1 MDEKKVDKGII
12 ALKGKG
18 NFVILIDTPNYAEIT
33 NNLTNCSK
41 IGLIDICILFNI
53 KYYKSWTISKI
64 VDSINAYITNITD
77 NVPLVEMEVFDSK
90 TSESKTYESKT
101 DKKTNDEKCN
111 TYSTLFTYLNEKKF
125 NESEFK
131 HYINDGDIE
140 KGFKQEAIAVLVI
153 FTKVIDMFN
162 NYDAYC
168 PHAFS
173 QGVLKKITSID
184 KYFNTENIR
193 KGGSTVDI
201 VLIDDETKTILA
213 FSSKNMNADIG
224 NFDIADI
231 EMVFNTYYKN
241 DINSTDLLKKYNLKI
256 GIICPD
262 EQLLN
267 EKIEKCKSTS
277 NHLKKIDVIVDQAK
291 LWCSWNILINKH
303 PDLKDLDTYI
313 LGINNTFQL
322 RFGQK
327 VICDQVAYKIQN
339 GATCILNGSECRF
352 GKSFCMAQ
360 DILSAKKNVILVLTS
375 QPKTISSIEGV
386 FRKYNEFKPYKIYN
400 LNTNF
405 GKTEAK
411 SFNEEKDISKKIILV
426 SIQTL
431 RGVLCR
437 KLKLNNIDMV
447 IIDEFHESGDTE
459 NTNKVFDDFKL
470 NECLRIFYTA
480 TYSKVKLFYRIPTEN
495 IFVWNQEDNYLAAR
509 ISDTNNISKLQE
521 KHATVNIKN
530 ILKFYHINDIM
541 DHYKNIPTLYFIV
554 SKPSDKCISEFKEI
568 NSIEETKNHGYS
580 WKSVSILN
588 EHGELKTPDD
598 VIDYFRTFF
607 GAMLETVGA
616 RRYESPQSYT
626 MKTYFNICNNVKQRT
641 SINNKPLIIPIYMG
655 QVFKEGSI
663 QKDTIID
670 SIIDNVSHKVKDLLI
685 KEHKKFI
692 VNISNYAIIIYN
704 SKTNDITIGNESLED
719 GFDRLVNT
727 TYANKTG
734 ILLLLGSALHTG
746 ITNKYCDLIKLNC
759 DIKSYDRFYQTVSR
773 ARNEAV
779 KKTHAFII
787 VDNYQG
793 MGCILDMIPY
803 YKLKGESSRET
814 FRRIIKQ
821 KLINIAEVESKD
833 IITVEFSEI
842 DTIYTKLKSTR
853 NVTEDFER
861 LIENIHFNFDNIQYS
876 SILRCIFAGTL
887 NKTTERILNT
897 VDGLLNKQ
905 IGGIKDGMEETK
917 VLDSK
922 TSEHKTDKKTND
934 EKKKI
939 DQFKEE
945 AMQEAVKHLT
955 LLLALFSV
963 NWNGKTWIDLL
974 EWAKKEEI
982 MEGFT
987 VCSLIKQQI
996 IISFPNLKGET
1007 NDIANVD
1014 MIWNITETF
1023 MSMEYHRDEIEHII
1037 IEIKE
1042 TFRSR
1047 IGHIR
1052 DLYIQIEQVIK
1063 PTAEA
1068 RGDNAEILTPLK
1080 LAEEM
1085 TNKIPDEFWNEN
1097 KTVFEPTCG
1106 KGVFLCLAYEKF
1118 LNAGLDKK
1126 TILEECLYFADLNPV
1141 NVYICKF
1148 LLDPLNEYKL
1158 NYYIGDTLTL
1168 NIETEFK
1175 VDKFDLVIGNPP
1187 YNSNG
1192 NTNTGNTI
1200 WNKFVEKALNTWIK
1214 QNGYLVFVHP
1224 PGWRKP
1230 CYKKSQLKGLF
1241 KLMTNDNHM
1250 IYLEMHNIN
1259 DGKKIFK
1266 AKTRYDW
1273 YVICLIPA
1281 LNQHT
1286 IIIDYESKHHKINL
1300 IEIFW
1305 LPNSNILN
1313 VKKIISL
1320 TEEEKCKM
1328 IMDSSYHATRDY
1340 VGNIESEEFKYICI
1354 HSTPKCGVRYMYS
1367 KINDKGHFGIS
1378 KVIFGEGGIYN
1389 PIIDMKGVYGMTQ
1402 GAMAIQVNSL
1412 EEAINISK
1420 AISSDKFNT
1429 ILKSCL
1435 FGNYRI
1441 DWNIFTYFKKDFWRD
1456 FV

>member
-1 MDEKKVDKGII
+1 MDENKGGGVLIK
-12 ALKGKG
+12 LKNKS
-18 NFVILIDTPNYAEIT
+18 NFVILIDMPDYNEIT
-33 NNLTNCSK
+33 NNLPNCNKSS
-41 IGLIDICILFNI
+41 LIDICILFNI
-53 KYYKSWTISKI
+53 KHSKSWTISKI
-64 VDSINAYITNITD
+64 VGSINAYITNITD

-90 TSESKTYESKT
+90 TSDY
-101 DKKTNDEKCN
+101 NCN

-131 HYINDGDIE
+131 HYMNDGDIE

-162 NYDAYC
+162 TYDAYC

-193 KGGSTVDI
+193 KGGSKVDI

-231 EMVFNTYYKN
+231 RDVFNTYYKN

-588 EHGELKTPDD
+588 DHGELKTPDA

-626 MKTYFNICNNVKQRT
+626 MKTYFNLCNNVKQRT
-641 SINNKPLIIPIYMG
+641 SINSKPLIIPIYMG

-663 QKDTIID
+663 QKDTITD

-685 KEHKKFI
+685 KEYKKFI

-773 ARNEAV
+773 ARNESV
-779 KKTHAFII
+779 EKTHAFII

-814 FRRIIKQ
+814 FIRIIKQ
-821 KLINIAEVESKD
+821 KLINITEVESKD
-833 IITVEFSEI
+833 ITTVEFSEI

-853 NVTEDFER
+853 NVTEDFDR

-897 VDGLLNKQ
+897 VDGLLKGQ
-905 IGGIKDGMEETK
+905 IGGIKDGTEETK

-922 TSEHKTDKKTND
+922 TSDSKTSEHNTDKKTND

-963 NWNGKTWIDLL
+963 NWNGKSWIDLL
-974 EWAKKEEI
+974 DWVKKEEI

-987 VCSLIKQQI
+987 VCSLIKQQLK
-996 IISFPNLKGET
+996 ISFPKLEGET
-1007 NDIANVD
+1007 NNIANVD
-1014 MIWNITETF
+1014 MVWNITETF

-1063 PTAEA
+1063 PTDEA
-1068 RGDNAEILTPLK
+1068 RRGNAEILTPLK

-1085 TNKIPDEFWNEN
+1085 TNKIPDEFWREK

-1118 LNAGLDKK
+1118 LRAGLDKK

-1175 VDKFDLVIGNPP
+1175 INKFDLVIGNPP
-1187 YNSNG
+1187 YNDASGNG
-1192 NTNTGNTI
+1192 GVGHCI
-1200 WNKFVEKALNTWIK
+1200 WTKFVEKSLNTWVK

-1224 PGWRKP
+1224 ALWRD
-1230 CYKKSQLKGLF
+1230 YNH
-1241 KLMTNDNHM
+1241 KLLASMKTKQI
-1250 IYLEMHNIN
+1250 IYLEIHDEK
-1259 DGKKIFK
+1259 DGKKIFN
-1266 AKTRYDW
+1266 AGTRYDW
-1273 YVICLIPA
+1273 YVLK
-1281 LNQHT
+1281 NTQVTKKT
-1286 IIIDYESKHHKINL
+1286 IILGDDGIIYKINISKLSFIPNRNFTIINNL
-1300 IEIFW
+1300 IMSPKCEIIMERS
-1305 LPNSNILN
+1305 PYGAD
-1313 VKKIISL
+1313 KKHMSTIQS
-1320 TEEEKCKM
+1320 
-1328 IMDSSYHATRDY
+1328 D
-1340 VGNIESEEFKYICI
+1340 EFKYPCVYSVNKADI
-1354 HSTPKCGVRYMYS
+1354 PKFKYS
-1367 KINDKGHFGIS
+1367 KINTNGHFNIP
-1378 KVIFGEGGIYN
+1378 KVIFTVGYGTGFLSDPDGMYGLTQWCAGIIAKPTDHVNIIKYLKSDGFNEIRKSISVSLVYIN
-1389 PIIDMKGVYGMTQ
+1389 PK
-1402 GAMAIQVNSL
+1402 
-1412 EEAINISK
+1412 
-1420 AISSDKFNT
+1420 
-1429 ILKSCL
+1429 ILKE
-1435 FGNYRI
+1435 
-1441 DWNIFTYFKKDFWRD
+1441 FKKDFWND
-1456 FV
+1456 FI